1 MANDYFQFKKFT
13 IRQDKCAMKVG
24 TDGVLLGAWANLDH
38 TQRLL
43 DIGTG
48 TGLIAIM
55 AAQRNPEVVADAIE
69 IDPQAFGQAR
79 ENVRNCPWRE
89 RIRLFQG
96 QVQTFFPGY
105 QYDSIV
111 CNPPFFINSTKTPEL
126 TRTLARHCETLSHA
140 DILQV
145 SDQLLLPEGRLCV
158 ILPIVEAD
166 HFIKSALTK
175 KWFIN
180 KLTNVCPT
188 PAKPPKRKL
197 IELSKIETPYIEDS
211 VIIEIERHVYH
222 ETYIKL
228 TQDFYLK
235 L

>member
-1 MANDYFQFKKFT
+1 
-13 IRQDKCAMKVG
+13 MKVG

-38 TQRLL
+38 TRRLL

-55 AAQRNPEVVADAIE
+55 AAQRNPEILADAIE
-69 IDPQAFGQAR
+69 IDPMAFEQAQA
-79 ENVRNCPWRE
+79 NVNNTPWRE
-89 RIRLFQG
+89 RIQLFQG
-96 QVQTFFPGY
+96 QIQTFTPEY
-105 QYDSIV
+105 QYDIII

-126 TRTLARHCETLSHA
+126 NRTLARHCEMLSHA

-145 SDQLLLPEGRLCV
+145 SDHLLVPEGRICV

-166 HFIKSALTK
+166 HFIKLALTK

-180 KLTNVCPT
+180 KLTNVHPT
-188 PAKPPKRKL
+188 PSKPPKRKL
-197 IELSKIETPYIEDS
+197 IELSKIKAPYIENR
-211 VIIEIERHVYH
+211 VILEIERHIYH
-222 ETYIKL
+222 ETYIEL
-228 TQDFYLK
+228 TKDFYLR